1 MTAGARS
8 ERSSS
13 DAVSPPPRSPFLLGP
28 VLVAAVAVL
37 PFVPA
42 LSAEF
47 VHWDD
52 DVNFVNNPHYRGLGA
67 RQIGWMLST
76 TLLGHWIPL
85 TWLTFGL
92 NYALGGMDPS
102 GTTS

>member
-1 MTAGARS
+1 MTAPAGPGRIS
-8 ERSSS
+8 RGL
-13 DAVSPPPRSPFLLGP
+13 VPPAAQSPFPLAP
-28 VLVAAVAVL
+28 VLAAAIAAL

-52 DVNFVNNPHYRGLGA
+52 DVNLVNNPHYRGLGL
-67 RQIGWMLST
+67 REIRWMLST

-85 TWLTFGL
+85 TWLTFGID
-92 NYALGGMDPS
+92 YVLGGMDPR
-102 GTTS
+102 GYH